1 MKNKKIAHIQQK
13 TIKKPLHY
21 PKPKKNHLNFS
32 LVSRE
37 NTKIWFYNSLQ
48 RKRMHNKLFRFVTIL
63 EIPCN
68 LCAENFGNYVLDLE
82 LRLHNKMSNFGF
94 KEGRK
99 HFHKKRGTVA
109 VKSKIQSDKI
119 HCTFL
124 LKIRAITYRSLRKL
138 TRKMN

>member
-1 MKNKKIAHIQQK
+1 
-13 TIKKPLHY
+13 
-21 PKPKKNHLNFS
+21 
-32 LVSRE
+32 
-37 NTKIWFYNSLQ
+37 
-48 RKRMHNKLFRFVTIL
+48 MHNKLFRFVTLL

-99 HFHKKRGTVA
+99 HFHKKRGAVA

-119 HCTFL
+119 HCTFFAENSCNYVSIPSKTHAKNE
-124 LKIRAITYRSLRKL
+124 LKRMHKMQFSSNKL
-138 TRKMN
+138 VIEKPNNTTGPIKSMLGSYVYLKKVN